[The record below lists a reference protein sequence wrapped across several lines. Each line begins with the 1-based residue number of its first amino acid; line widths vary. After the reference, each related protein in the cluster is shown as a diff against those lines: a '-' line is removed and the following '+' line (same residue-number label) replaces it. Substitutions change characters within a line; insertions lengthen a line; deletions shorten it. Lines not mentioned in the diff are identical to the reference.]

1 MMIPWKLTH
10 GTHRVYIFSSLLTKN
25 KNKNKKIT
33 RKQTIKTSV
42 VIIMYLCFGSIFV
55 L

>member
-1 MMIPWKLTH
+1 MMIPWKLTQ
-10 GTHRVYIFSSLLTKN
+10 TAHRVYIFSSVNKN

-42 VIIMYLCFGSIFV
+42 VIIMYLCFGSIFGTE
-55 L
+55 